1 MHSEETLYLQVA
13 LPVPLRRTFDYLAP
27 SAEPMAVGTRVRV
40 RFSGRLLVGVVVA
53 IAARSSVAAG
63 KIRPVETVLDE
74 HPLLPQPL
82 LQLALWSAE
91 YYQQPIGE
99 LLAATLPPPLR
110 HGQPLRKVMERHY
123 RLSPAGATLHET
135 KATGR
140 SRKQQ
145 EILARLTRDS
155 GLDHA
160 ELRALGLTG
169 APLTALLKKG
179 LLRCD
184 WRLPSSHAPSA
195 SSTVETGPP
204 LNPHQQAACTAM
216 RQRWGAFSVTLIE
229 GVTGSGKTEIYLQLI
244 DDVLAR
250 GQQAL
255 VLVPEIGLT
264 PQLQQRFAQRFPQAR
279 IAVLHSGR
287 TAGLRMIDWLHSA
300 QGTADIILGTRSAIF
315 VPMARPALLIVDE
328 EHDSSYHQEERVHYC
343 ARDLAVRR
351 GQIEQIPVLL
361 GSATPSLESLAN
373 VERGRYHLLS
383 LPERAGNATL
393 PPIRLIDLRG
403 RPLQQGFSLPL
414 LALIDQHLTA
424 GNQVLL
430 FHNRRGY
437 ATALLCHDCGWMAT
451 CPLCEVRLVLHRH
464 RPGLRCPRCDQRRT
478 PPKACPQ
485 CQSQTLIALG
495 SGTERCEETLA
506 QRFPDVPLIRIDRD
520 TAHNSA
526 TLTELLEQV
535 ERQAPA
541 ILVGTQMLA
550 KGHHFPRVTLCAI
563 LDADGAFFSSNFR
576 AMEQMAQ
583 LVTQVAGRAGRA
595 ERPGEVA
602 IQTHH
607 PDHPQLLE
615 LIEADYGH
623 FAAAELQRR
632 AMATLPP
639 YRHLALILADAPAPE
654 AAQRFLQG
662 LTPPPPHSGIEWLG
676 PNPAP
681 IDRRGGRHH
690 AQILLIARNR
700 PHLQQLLRR
709 LASELERLPTPAGL
723 HWNIAVDPLESL

>member
-1 MHSEETLYLQVA
+1 MNNEAPHYLQVA

-27 SAEPMAVGTRVRV
+27 STGPVAMGVRVRV
-40 RFSGRLLVGVVVA
+40 RFSGRLLVGMVVA
-53 IAARSSVAAG
+53 IATESPVDPA
-63 KIRPVETVLDE
+63 KIRPVEAVLDE
-74 HPLLPQPL
+74 QSLLPPAL
-82 LQLALWSAE
+82 LQLILWSAD

-110 HGQPLRKVMERHY
+110 HGQPLRKTMERHY
-123 RLSPAGATLHET
+123 RLTPAGAALYET
-135 KATGR
+135 KSTGR

-145 EILARLTRDS
+145 EILAHLTES
-155 GLDHA
+155 GGLDHTQ
-160 ELRALGLTG
+160 LQALELTG
-169 APLTALLKKG
+169 APLAALLKKG
-179 LLRCD
+179 AICCD
-184 WRLPSSHAPSA
+184 WRLPVPRTQSLAKTP
-195 SSTVETGPP
+195 EIGPP
-204 LNPHQQAACTAM
+204 LNPDQQRACAAM

-229 GVTGSGKTEIYLQLI
+229 GVTGSGKTEVYLQLI
-244 DDVLAR
+244 ADVLAR
-250 GQQAL
+250 GQQTL

-264 PQLQQRFAQRFPQAR
+264 PQLQQRFARRFPQAR

-287 TAGLRMIDWLHSA
+287 TAGQRMIDWLHSA
-300 QGTADIILGTRSAIF
+300 QGSADIILGTRSAVF

-328 EHDSSYHQEERVHYC
+328 EHDNSYHQQERVHYC
-343 ARDLAVRR
+343 ARDLAIRR
-351 GQIEQIPVLL
+351 GQIEQIPLLL

-373 VERGRYHLLS
+373 VERGRYHHLS
-383 LPERAGNATL
+383 LPERAGSAAL

-403 RPLQQGFSLPL
+403 RPLQQGFSPPL
-414 LALIDQHLTA
+414 LALIEQHLTA

-451 CPLCEVRLVLHRH
+451 CPLCDVRLVLHRH
-464 RPGLRCPRCDQRRT
+464 RPELRCPRCDQRRA

-485 CQSQTLIALG
+485 CQSQRLIALG

-506 QRFPDVPLIRIDRD
+506 QRFADVPLIRIDRD
-520 TAHNSA
+520 TAHNST
-526 TLTELLEQV
+526 TLTKLLEQA
-535 ERQAPA
+535 ERQTPA
-541 ILVGTQMLA
+541 LLVGTQMLA

-563 LDADGAFFSSNFR
+563 LDADTAFFSSNFR

-595 ERPGEVA
+595 EHPGEVA

-607 PDHPQLLE
+607 PNHPQLLE
-615 LIEADYGH
+615 LIEAGYSH
-623 FAAAELQRR
+623 FAAAELKRR

-654 AAQRFLQG
+654 AAHRFLQR

-690 AQILLIARNR
+690 AQILLIASNR
-700 PHLQQLLRR
+700 PRLQQLLRQ
-709 LASELERLPTPAGL
+709 LASELEQLPTPVGL
-723 HWNIAVDPLESL
+723 HWNIAVDPRESL